1 MIFNSACLFNNELP
15 LDPIFLFLWN
25 LSGCEQ
31 LQMPRSRS
39 VSFQEK
45 EKPKTEL
52 GFHGLPLVGRN
63 APGGSAAGT
72 WMGLLWDPIIL
83 SSDLRL
89 PFLPLSQGS
98 TNHDVGQSRW
108 PKEMGDQAKV
118 ELGPEQLI
126 GVWAVKAFILC

>member
-1 MIFNSACLFNNELP
+1 MIFNSACLFNNEFP

-31 LQMPRSRS
+31 LQMPQSRS

-63 APGGSAAGT
+63 APGGFCSRDADGAPLGSHHP
-72 WMGLLWDPIIL
+72 LLWLEAAFPASIT
-83 SSDLRL
+83 
-89 PFLPLSQGS
+89 GE
-98 TNHDVGQSRW
+98 HDVGQSRW

>member
-72 WMGLLWDPIIL
+72 RKGLLWDPIIL
-83 SSDLRL
+83 SSAFPASITGEHKPRCG
-89 PFLPLSQGS
+89 SEQMAQGDGGS
-98 TNHDVGQSRW
+98 G
-108 PKEMGDQAKV
+108 
-118 ELGPEQLI
+118 
-126 GVWAVKAFILC
+126 